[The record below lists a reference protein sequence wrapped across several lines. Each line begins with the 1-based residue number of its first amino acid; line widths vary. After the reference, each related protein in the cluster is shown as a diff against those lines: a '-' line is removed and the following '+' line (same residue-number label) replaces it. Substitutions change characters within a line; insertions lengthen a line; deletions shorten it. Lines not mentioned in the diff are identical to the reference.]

1 MICIKFFGDQ
11 PSTMNPLDVES
22 DVGEKTRVI
31 DHYFREN
38 LLIHVIFIK
47 IWENHIFISFISMFF
62 PFIYHYDII
71 FPRQTMGFPRLH
83 HGFSAA
89 SFCFADP
96 AVSPGREPAAR
107 RRQRLRE
114 LGPAAIFRRRT
125 NRLPQRSNW
134 TISIYIYIHIYI
146 YDNSILVYVYIS
158 NWTIIYY
165 YY

>member
-11 PSTMNPLDVES
+11 PSTMNHLDVES

-71 FPRQTMGFPRLH
+71 FLGKLWVFQGFTMAFPPPLFVSRIPRSRQEENRPRGEGNDSENL
-83 HGFSAA
+83 GQPRFQAPNE
-89 SFCFADP
+89 SFTAKK
-96 AVSPGREPAAR
+96 
-107 RRQRLRE
+107 
-114 LGPAAIFRRRT
+114 
-125 NRLPQRSNW
+125 
-134 TISIYIYIHIYI
+134 
-146 YDNSILVYVYIS
+146 
-158 NWTIIYY
+158 
-165 YY
+165 

>member
-71 FPRQTMGFPRLH
+71 FLGKLWVFQGFTMA
-83 HGFSAA
+83 FSAA

-114 LGPAAIFRRRT
+114 LGPAAISGAERIVYRKEVIG
-125 NRLPQRSNW
+125 LLVY
-134 TISIYIYIHIYI
+134 IYIYIYI
-146 YDNSILVYVYIS
+146 
-158 NWTIIYY
+158 
-165 YY
+165 